1 MHCIVGMGLACQV
14 AKEYEMK
21 KLFPVLIIA
30 VMLSGCIGRDF
41 GKAEMAVRPL
51 AEPVLHV
58 VQPITGN
65 LEKFISDTAGL
76 AGDSLEILLKPTAGY
91 TYLLIAMELNSNMSS
106 LIIDKTKEKIVGY
119 QSQVAKKLTPGSFFF
134 VIPPKISN
142 GETFEYNEEM
152 GRMIRNYL
160 TLAKYGIPVS
170 NPADA
175 EYIVVTNVRESLS
188 KTYGLNYSEI
198 SLSIVDKLDIPTYVA
213 SIRVESKSDRN
224 FWYYATKRAKPV
236 KELTMKGMTHI
247 MAKGLPDAHGDAG
260 LLLNYAKKLVNKG
273 KKEN

>member
-1 MHCIVGMGLACQV
+1 
-14 AKEYEMK
+14 MK
-21 KLFPVLIIA
+21 KLFPILILAAMITGCAGALTSPVESVVAPVTKPLESA
-30 VMLSGCIGRDF
+30 VSSSAGFVGDSVSIFLKTSGFTYILLA
-41 GKAEMAVRPL
+41 AEMNANV
-51 AEPVLHV
+51 
-58 VQPITGN
+58 
-65 LEKFISDTAGL
+65 
-76 AGDSLEILLKPTAGY
+76 
-91 TYLLIAMELNSNMSS
+91 SS
-106 LIIDKTKEKIVGY
+106 LVIDKTKEKIVDY
-119 QSQVAKKLTPGSFFF
+119 KSQVSNKLTKGSFFFF

-142 GETFEYNEEM
+142 GETFVYDEEM

-160 TLAKYGIPVS
+160 TLAKYGVPVS

-236 KELTMKGMTHI
+236 KQLTMKGMTHI
-247 MAKGLPDAHGDAG
+247 MANGMPDAHGDVAT
-260 LLLNYAKKLVNKG
+260 LVKYAQKVVG
-273 KKEN
+273 KDTKEN